1 MIKIIVRICA
11 LFRIFFILF
20 VFPHSQSQSD
30 PSVMKI
36 HLKTLF
42 SESASFIL
50 KIFIYWLGGLI
61 VNQFQQKSYCLKQV
75 SKFLHTD
82 NLCFHCVPLF
92 ILFNFLHGG
101 RGVCSTPVGVWSLN
115 LNENPVVKHIF
126 QINSNQVITF
136 VYMLR
141 FYTSS
146 LKFKHG
152 SCAGGGASLGGWV
165 GEGASLGGWVGVHN
179 QWMGV

>member
-1 MIKIIVRICA
+1 MARA
-11 LFRIFFILF
+11 IF
-20 VFPHSQSQSD
+20 V
-30 PSVMKI
+30 I
-36 HLKTLF
+36 HCLD
-42 SESASFIL
+42 
-50 KIFIYWLGGLI
+50 GLI
-61 VNQFQQKSYCLKQV
+61 VKRFQEKSNCLKQV

-82 NLCFHCVPLF
+82 NLCFHSVPLF

-101 RGVCSTPVGVWSLN
+101 RGFAARWWGGWSLN

-126 QINSNQVITF
+126 QINSNQVITS

-141 FYTSS
+141 FYSSS

-165 GEGASLGGWVGVHN
+165 EVHH